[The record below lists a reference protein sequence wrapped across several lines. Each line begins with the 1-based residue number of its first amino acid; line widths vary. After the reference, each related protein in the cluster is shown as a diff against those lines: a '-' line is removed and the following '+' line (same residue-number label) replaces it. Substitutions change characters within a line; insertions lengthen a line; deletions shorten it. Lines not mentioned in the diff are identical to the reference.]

1 MKMAAS
7 RIRNK
12 IRDLVD
18 ELHHKAARFL
28 VDNFDVILFPS
39 FETRRMVSRFR
50 RRLTR
55 KSVRSML
62 SYSFYR
68 FMQFLKH
75 KCFECGKMLVEVN
88 EAYTSRF
95 NGFTCELMPRTSSEI
110 IKVGM
115 ERVNRDINGARNILC
130 FALADMP
137 CIRNSTANVSE
148 S

>member
-1 MKMAAS
+1 MKHVDVLLDA
-7 RIRNK
+7 RIIRLK
-12 IRDLVD
+12 I
-18 ELHHKAARFL
+18 
-28 VDNFDVILFPS
+28 
-39 FETRRMVSRFR
+39 
-50 RRLTR
+50 
-55 KSVRSML
+55 
-62 SYSFYR
+62 
-68 FMQFLKH
+68 
-75 KCFECGKMLVEVN
+75 